1 MSEDSEKIAE
11 LRKEIRDERMR
22 VDTIIKQHSDLQRKF
37 NEDISK
43 WQLGIE
49 RAIGRIE
56 GKIESLT
63 PPPSD
68 KTGQTEIDN
77 AS

>member
-11 LRKEIRDERMR
+11 LRKDIRDERMR

-43 WQLGIE
+43 WQL
-49 RAIGRIE
+49 A
-56 GKIESLT
+56 
-63 PPPSD
+63 
-68 KTGQTEIDN
+68 
-77 AS
+77 

>member
-1 MSEDSEKIAE
+1 MSEDLGEIAE
-11 LRKEIRDERMR
+11 LRKEIREFE
-22 VDTIIKQHSDLQRKF
+22 KKLLQ
-37 NEDISK
+37 

-49 RAIGRIE
+49 HAIGRIE
-56 GKIESLT
+56 GKLEKLT

>member
-1 MSEDSEKIAE
+1 MIRMNEVSQEIAE
-11 LRKEIRDERMR
+11 LRKEIREFE
-22 VDTIIKQHSDLQRKF
+22 KKLLQ
-37 NEDISK
+37 

-56 GKIESLT
+56 GKLESLT
-63 PPPSD
+63 PQPSD

>member
-1 MSEDSEKIAE
+1 MSEDLGEIAE
-11 LRKEIRDERMR
+11 LRKEIREFE
-22 VDTIIKQHSDLQRKF
+22 KKLLQ
-37 NEDISK
+37 

-56 GKIESLT
+56 GKLESLT

-68 KTGQTEIDN
+68 KTGQPEIDN